1 MIKNNIRVRFAPSP
15 TGFLHVG
22 GARTALFN
30 WLFARHS
37 GGTFILRIENTD
49 RERSKP
55 EYEEA
60 ILRDMRWLGLDWD
73 EGPEAGGEKGPY
85 FQTQRSFL
93 YKKELEKLISRG
105 NAYPCFCSQEEL
117 AADREAQIAAGKIYR
132 YSGKCAR
139 LTADEAEEKSKKGEL
154 SAIRLRVKEGF
165 TTFTDIVRGQ
175 VTVNHE
181 EIDDLILVRR
191 DGEPTYNFV
200 AVVDD
205 ALMEISHVIRGDD
218 HLPNTPKQ
226 ILVYNAL
233 GFKIPQFAHIPL
245 ILGPDRSPLSKRHGA
260 SSVSEFKRQGYLPE
274 TMVNYLALLGWSFD
288 GKTEIFSQEELI
300 QKFSLER
307 VVKSAAAFDYE
318 KLQWLNGHYLRAMND
333 EKMFQLCRDYLLENK
348 IISQKYVQS
357 EDIYLRRVVALVRGN
372 LKLISQI
379 DEQLTYFLNDVYV
392 YDPQALIKFKTA
404 ENVPV
409 FEQAIKVLN
418 ETDSLAPLPLE
429 ERFRKEAVS
438 MERKFSELVHPMRLA
453 ITGRTNSPN
462 LFEIMEVIGKDR
474 CLDRFQRFL
483 NSIQK
488 TNV

>member
-1 MIKNNIRVRFAPSP
+1 
-15 TGFLHVG
+15 
-22 GARTALFN
+22 
-30 WLFARHS
+30 
-37 GGTFILRIENTD
+37 
-49 RERSKP
+49 
-55 EYEEA
+55 
-60 ILRDMRWLGLDWD
+60 
-73 EGPEAGGEKGPY
+73 
-85 FQTQRSFL
+85 
-93 YKKELEKLISRG
+93 
-105 NAYPCFCSQEEL
+105 
-117 AADREAQIAAGKIYR
+117 
-132 YSGKCAR
+132 
-139 LTADEAEEKSKKGEL
+139 
-154 SAIRLRVKEGF
+154 
-165 TTFTDIVRGQ
+165 

-233 GFKIPQFAHIPL
+233 RFKIPQFAHIPL

-300 QKFSLER
+300 GKFSLER

-318 KLQWLNGHYLRAMND
+318 KLQWLNGHYLRAMDD

-357 EDIYLRRVVALVRGN
+357 EDIYLRRVVALVSGN

-404 ENVPV
+404 ENVSV

-418 ETDSLAPLPLE
+418 ETDSLAHVPLE

-438 MERKFSELVHPMRLA
+438 MGRKFGELVHPLRLA

-462 LFEIMEVIGKDR
+462 LFEIMEVIGKGR
-474 CLDRFQRFL
+474 CLDRLQRFL

-488 TNV
+488 TKV